1 MCAMGQQWDIKTTH
15 ASRSTPMMTAA
26 GIHHYQTFSQPCT
39 TKERLQQHLADS
51 CLTSLCFLTPW
62 LRQNKSTSTI
72 AIIWKQQ
79 GQINCIGV
87 LHDFN

>member
-1 MCAMGQQWDIKTTH
+1 MRAMGQQWDIKTTH

-39 TKERLQQHLADS
+39 TKGKITATFGRFLPD
-51 CLTSLCFLTPW
+51 LTLLFNSLGEAE
-62 LRQNKSTSTI
+62 QKHSTI
-72 AIIWKQQ
+72 PIIWKQQ

-87 LHDFN
+87 LHDSN